1 MSTHDRIVNSKEFD
15 IFGIVIGIT
24 TAIAGI
30 ICFKKDK
37 RFKDN
42 K

>member
-1 MSTHDRIVNSKEFD
+1 MNTHDRIVNSKEFD
-15 IFGIVIGIT
+15 ILGIVLGV
-24 TAIAGI
+24 TATIMCI